1 MRNNFISRLLFLA
14 TIVLCGLSSCTV
26 DVKEDVVFN
35 PGETALHHIADAHAF
50 HLFGDYYVPL
60 PAMMFYS
67 PNEGGFTFLPSS
79 ASFHI
84 GHHGNGEVAI
94 DRYVLQHGVVRRIK
108 DKNFPMGT
116 VNIEW
121 PHGHGHHDDH
131 GAGDHGEKHN
141 DHKGH
146 DHDDHSGHD
155 HGAHDNHDHPHDKL
169 ATNDQLSMKEK
180 LTKELEEHD
189 AVRALYKGKAYDL
202 EDRSTLDNGMA
213 GGPGFTSYYDFS
225 ITKNVFTMLLVVFIL
240 GFVFLRVAK
249 AYKTRDGEA
258 PKGLQG
264 FMEPLFVFIQD
275 EVAKPMI
282 GDKHYQRFMPFLMA
296 AFFFILGLNL
306 IGQIPFFPGSANAS
320 GTISI
325 TIALALFTFLITNLN
340 GNRDYWGHIL
350 WMPGIPAWVKII
362 ITPVEVMGVFLK
374 PIVLFIRLFAN
385 ISAGHIVIVA
395 FVGLIFV
402 LGESGKN
409 VMGAGVGAVAAT
421 LLTLFMMAI
430 ELLVAVLQAYIFTI
444 LSASYIGA
452 AVEEHHHE
460 EAHH

>member
-1 MRNNFISRLLFLA
+1 VFFLLAILIGSFSNTALA
-14 TIVLCGLSSCTV
+14 SGGN
-26 DVKEDVVFN
+26 DAPFN

-50 HLFGDYYVPL
+50 HFWGDIYIPL
-60 PAMMFYS
+60 PAMIFYDR
-67 PNEGGFTFLPSS
+67 NGGGITFLPSS
-79 ASFHI
+79 ASFDI
-84 GHHGNGEVAI
+84 GHHGNGNIAI

-108 DKNFPMGT
+108 DTNFPMGK
-116 VNIEW
+116 VNISWDGHES
-121 PHGHGHHDDH
+121 HG
-131 GAGDHGEKHN
+131 
-141 DHKGH
+141 
-146 DHDDHSGHD
+146 DDHSGHD
-155 HGAHDNHDHPHDKL
+155 HSGHNHHGHDHHGHNHAAHDHSNPNDKGLKEKITEKLEAHDKVQ
-169 ATNDQLSMKEK
+169 AF
-180 LTKELEEHD
+180 
-189 AVRALYKGKAYDL
+189 YKGKGFDL
-202 EDRSTLDNGMA
+202 EDRTTWDGGLA
-213 GGPGFTSYYDFS
+213 GGGVTSYMDFS
-225 ITKNVFTMLLVVFIL
+225 ITKNVFSMLVVAFFL
-240 GFVFLRVAK
+240 GFIFLRVAK
-249 AYKTRDGEA
+249 AYKKRDGQA

-282 GDKHYQRFMPFLMA
+282 GEKHYARFMPYLMS

-306 IGQIPFFPGSANAS
+306 LGQIPFFPGSGNAS

-325 TIALALFTFLITNLN
+325 TIALALFTFFITNLN

-350 WMPGIPAWVKII
+350 WMPGIPAWVKLI

-402 LGESGKN
+402 LGESGRN
-409 VMGAGVGAVAAT
+409 VLGAGIGAVAAT
-421 LLTLFMMAI
+421 FLTMFMMAI

-452 AVEEHHHE
+452 AVEEHHHHE
-460 EAHH
+460 EAH